1 VIDFIGVK
9 IALLVGNKL
18 VAIQRDDK
26 PGLRYA
32 GLWDFPGGGREDD
45 ETPFACV
52 AREVLEELELQL
64 KKSDIIWQKIY
75 PAIYDPSLTAYFMV
89 AKLTASDVNAIK
101 LGNEGQG
108 WKLMSVEEFMKS
120 EDAVEQLKGR
130 LQDYL
135 DSNLIPGSKAE
146 SS

>member
-1 VIDFIGVK
+1 MIDFIGVK
-9 IALLVGNKL
+9 IALLVRNKL
-18 VAIQRDDK
+18 IVIQRDNK

-52 AREVLEELELQL
+52 AREVSEELGLQL
-64 KKSDIIWQKIY
+64 KKDDIIWQKTY

-89 AKLTASDVNAIK
+89 AKLTASDIDAIK
-101 LGNEGQG
+101 FGNEGQG
-108 WKLMSVEEFMKS
+108 WKLISVKEFMKA
-120 EDAVEQLKGR
+120 EDVVEQLKGR

-135 DSNLIPGSKAE
+135 DSNFISGSKAE

>member
-1 VIDFIGVK
+1 MIDFIGVK
-9 IALLVGNKL
+9 IALLVRNKL
-18 VAIQRDDK
+18 IVIQRDNK

-52 AREVLEELELQL
+52 AREVSEELGLQL
-64 KKSDIIWQKIY
+64 KKDDIIWQKTY

-89 AKLTASDVNAIK
+89 AKLTASDIDAIK
-101 LGNEGQG
+101 FGNEGQG
-108 WKLMSVEEFMKS
+108 WKLISVKKFMKA
-120 EDAVEQLKGR
+120 EDVVEQLKGR